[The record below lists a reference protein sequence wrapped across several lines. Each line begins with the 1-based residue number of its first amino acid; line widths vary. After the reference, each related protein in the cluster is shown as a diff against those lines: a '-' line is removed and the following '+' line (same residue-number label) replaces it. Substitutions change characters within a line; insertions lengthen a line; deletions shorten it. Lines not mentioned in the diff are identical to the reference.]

1 MGKRFKKTFSAK
13 LMVLLIFVIFMPMAI
28 LSTFISYKLY
38 HTAMQNDARMN
49 QSSLDSI
56 SSSLK
61 VYFDGFTHITDSI
74 FISESLQNL
83 LLSKPST
90 PYERLLSDRNY
101 DETIQN
107 ITINNY
113 DIESI
118 YLMAENGAEYF
129 SGGNRYITDIRKKCK
144 ELSDIKSYDFP
155 LQTGFS
161 TSSYLTGNVPVYITV
176 IMQPVFNLD
185 TREYLGMAVLQFHAN
200 ILNKLLDYNADTTFI
215 TDPSQNIIY
224 DSSNKNLNLTLKD
237 LFPDGLEHPVQY
249 QNETMLP
256 TYMLLENGA
265 I

>member
-101 DETIQN
+101 DETY
-107 ITINNY
+107 T
-113 DIESI
+113 
-118 YLMAENGAEYF
+118 EY
-129 SGGNRYITDIRKKCK
+129 Y
-144 ELSDIKSYDFP
+144 
-155 LQTGFS
+155 
-161 TSSYLTGNVPVYITV
+161 
-176 IMQPVFNLD
+176 
-185 TREYLGMAVLQFHAN
+185 H
-200 ILNKLLDYNADTTFI
+200 
-215 TDPSQNIIY
+215 
-224 DSSNKNLNLTLKD
+224 
-237 LFPDGLEHPVQY
+237 
-249 QNETMLP
+249 
-256 TYMLLENGA
+256 
-265 I
+265 